1 MHNNIFL
8 EIKNT
13 KEKNKITIPKKI
25 IKKATDRNKVKRR
38 IKHIL
43 RSVDYSKKTSIRIKK
58 NNISADDTQLSFERI
73 DNKNNLNKK
82 YSFKEFIISPHN
94 E

>member
-58 NNISADDTQLSFERI
+58 NILRTPFVELKGIIEDSL
-73 DNKNNLNKK
+73 KK
-82 YSFKEFIISPHN
+82 
-94 E
+94 

>member
-43 RSVDYSKKTSIRIKK
+43 RSVDYSKKNKYKNKEKHPKNTVCWIKRYNRRQFK
-58 NNISADDTQLSFERI
+58 KI
-73 DNKNNLNKK
+73 NK
-82 YSFKEFIISPHN
+82 
-94 E
+94 